1 VRSGYIQRE
10 EKRESAVTTSPR
22 VFQDDQNDLRVLE
35 LGTLGQMVVTV
46 SLSLRTV
53 SSTDSRSYHTAAVSE
68 EGPKVAIAMPVNTQ
82 SLFYLWTLGE
92 LLTGMVNIC
101 YHT

>member
-1 VRSGYIQRE
+1 MRSGYIQRE

-46 SLSLRTV
+46 SLSQRLQV
-53 SSTDSRSYHTAAVSE
+53 HDFLFLPSFE
-68 EGPKVAIAMPVNTQ
+68 EDGRGNH
-82 SLFYLWTLGE
+82 L
-92 LLTGMVNIC
+92 
-101 YHT
+101 

>member
-1 VRSGYIQRE
+1 MHLSLGDVLDERE
-10 EKRESAVTTSPR
+10 RYDSPR

-35 LGTLGQMVVTV
+35 LGTLGHIVVTV

-68 EGPKVAIAMPVNTQ
+68 EGPKVKSVLEASVV
-82 SLFYLWTLGE
+82 LE
-92 LLTGMVNIC
+92 TGINSFRKSK
-101 YHT
+101 

>member
-1 VRSGYIQRE
+1 LGCNRQAKKLPVRSGYIQRE

-68 EGPKVAIAMPVNTQ
+68 EGPKVAKF
-82 SLFYLWTLGE
+82 LDR
-92 LLTGMVNIC
+92 
-101 YHT
+101 